1 MNNPTDPYIALVT
14 GATRGIGA
22 AIAQELK
29 AAGMTVIGTDLRRS
43 ARILRPSRVPGRA
56 ANPKPDETR
65 PMAKAPTSAPKPD
78 APIELRYE
86 DRLDLVE
93 TFADN
98 VQRMSFDGRTMRIEF
113 CVQRADEPDPKARQ
127 KTGRAVPVVRLVLDL
142 EGAVDLFNKI
152 NSLQAAMQNLG
163 VIKTEPRQG

>member
-1 MNNPTDPYIALVT
+1 
-14 GATRGIGA
+14 
-22 AIAQELK
+22 
-29 AAGMTVIGTDLRRS
+29 
-43 ARILRPSRVPGRA
+43 
-56 ANPKPDETR
+56 
-65 PMAKAPTSAPKPD
+65 MAKAPAAAPAPKTETSMD
-78 APIELRYE
+78 LRYE

-113 CVQRADEPDPKARQ
+113 CVQRADESDAKATR

-163 VIKTEPRQG
+163 VIKTQPRNG

>member
-1 MNNPTDPYIALVT
+1 
-14 GATRGIGA
+14 
-22 AIAQELK
+22 
-29 AAGMTVIGTDLRRS
+29 
-43 ARILRPSRVPGRA
+43 
-56 ANPKPDETR
+56 
-65 PMAKAPTSAPKPD
+65 MAKAPAAASAPKTETSMD
-78 APIELRYE
+78 LRYE

-98 VQRMSFDGRTMRIEF
+98 VQRMSFDGRTLRIEF
-113 CVQRADEPDPKARQ
+113 CVQRADEPDAKAKQ

-163 VIKTEPRQG
+163 VIKTQPRKG

>member
-1 MNNPTDPYIALVT
+1 
-14 GATRGIGA
+14 
-22 AIAQELK
+22 
-29 AAGMTVIGTDLRRS
+29 
-43 ARILRPSRVPGRA
+43 
-56 ANPKPDETR
+56 
-65 PMAKAPTSAPKPD
+65 MAKASTPAAKTEAPM
-78 APIELRYE
+78 ELRYE

-113 CVQRADEPDPKARQ
+113 CVRRADEPDGKAKG

-163 VIKTEPRQG
+163 VIKTEPRKG

>member
-1 MNNPTDPYIALVT
+1 
-14 GATRGIGA
+14 
-22 AIAQELK
+22 
-29 AAGMTVIGTDLRRS
+29 
-43 ARILRPSRVPGRA
+43 
-56 ANPKPDETR
+56 
-65 PMAKAPTSAPKPD
+65 MAKAPSPAPTTDTPMD
-78 APIELRYE
+78 LRYE

-113 CVQRADEPDPKARQ
+113 CVRRADEPDAKARR
-127 KTGRAVPVVRLVLDL
+127 KSARAVPVVRLVLDL

-163 VIKTEPRQG
+163 VIKTEPRKG

>member
-1 MNNPTDPYIALVT
+1 
-14 GATRGIGA
+14 
-22 AIAQELK
+22 
-29 AAGMTVIGTDLRRS
+29 
-43 ARILRPSRVPGRA
+43 
-56 ANPKPDETR
+56 
-65 PMAKAPTSAPKPD
+65 MAKSPAPAP
-78 APIELRYE
+78 APAADTAMALRYE

-113 CVQRADEPDPKARQ
+113 CVRRADEPDAKSKR
-127 KTGRAVPVVRLVLDL
+127 KSGRAVPVVRLVLDL

-163 VIKTEPRQG
+163 VIKTEPRKG

>member
-1 MNNPTDPYIALVT
+1 
-14 GATRGIGA
+14 
-22 AIAQELK
+22 
-29 AAGMTVIGTDLRRS
+29 
-43 ARILRPSRVPGRA
+43 
-56 ANPKPDETR
+56 
-65 PMAKAPTSAPKPD
+65 MAKAPAPTSDLPMD
-78 APIELRYE
+78 LRYE

-113 CVQRADEPDPKARQ
+113 CVRRADEPDPKARR

-163 VIKTEPRQG
+163 VIKTEPRKG